1 LKILLFA
8 PPTPD
13 RTDILA
19 ALPSSDDE
27 ASIVDSVAQASTRLA
42 QGGIDL
48 VVLDLAA
55 GDALRFLRKQ
65 PSQKG
70 RAPIVC
76 VADRRQPDASSE
88 ALRLG
93 VVDIVGRPV
102 HPPYM
107 AAAIANV
114 REVVRLAQLPAPEIV
129 MREPSDAVFGSSPAM
144 RDVLGIVRK
153 VAQSRCGVL
162 IVGEPGTGREM
173 VARAIHEQGPRHQQP
188 FVKLLC
194 GDATPHALDSL
205 LHDGALG
212 GGTLYLEDLCELS
225 PDLQARVESANG
237 AQVRFLASAQPRV
250 DDLVERGGVRRSLIE
265 SIGVVRLALPPLRQR
280 AQDVPLL
287 ALHFLK
293 EACERNDVAPKTFSR
308 SALTLL
314 ASLPWRGNAGE
325 LRSLTERLAVLVP
338 RGVVLLEDVLASVR
352 FDGAEAIG
360 RARGTLKDARER
372 FERDYVTAI
381 LEHHKGRMGAAAKE
395 LGIER
400 TNLYRKIKQLNIR
413 WSIPD

>member
-1 LKILLFA
+1 MNILLFA
-8 PPTPD
+8 PPARD
-13 RTDILA
+13 RTDIVE
-19 ALPSSDDE
+19 ALPSSDDT
-27 ASIVDSVAQASTRLA
+27 ATIADSAAQASTRLA

-48 VVLDLAA
+48 IVLDLASP
-55 GDALRFLRKQ
+55 DALRFLRRL

-70 RAPIVC
+70 HAPVVC

-93 VVDIVGRPV
+93 VVDIIGRPV
-102 HPPYM
+102 RASDL

-114 REVVRLAQLPAPEIV
+114 QESVRVAQRPAAPVEMPE
-129 MREPSDAVFGSSPAM
+129 RSDAVFGSSPPM
-144 RDVLGIVRK
+144 RDVLGIVRR
-153 VAQSRCGVL
+153 VASSRCGVL
-162 IVGEPGTGREM
+162 IVGEQGTGRGM
-173 VARAIHEQGPRHQQP
+173 IARAIHAQGARSQQP
-188 FVKLLC
+188 FVRIAC
-194 GDATPHALDSL
+194 GEATPAALD
-205 LHDGALG
+205 AVLG
-212 GGTLYLEDLCELS
+212 DTSAEGGTLYLEDLCDLS
-225 PDLQARVESANG
+225 PDLQVRVEA
-237 AQVRFLASAQPRV
+237 AQGGPLRLVASAAPRV
-250 DDLVERGGVRRSLIE
+250 EEMVERGTLRRGLLE
-265 SIGVVRLALPPLRQR
+265 TLGVVRIDLPSLRQR

-293 EACERNDVAPKTFSR
+293 EACERNDTPPKTFSR

-338 RGVVLLEDVLASVR
+338 RGVVQLEDVLASVR
-352 FDGAEAIG
+352 FDGAEAVG
-360 RARGTLKDARER
+360 RERGTLKEARER
-372 FERDYVTAI
+372 FERDYVTAV

-413 WSIPD
+413 WNVAD